1 MADSHGRTSFRRTLA
16 DAVATVDLRRLQ
28 RAWVAG
34 SVGGWAFFIIL
45 AVYAYEEGG
54 ASAVGLAAFAR
65 MVPAGLAAP
74 FAGVVVDRRS
84 RRDVLIAITIG
95 RSLVLAGSPPRWP
108 PAPRWPSSSGSQRSS
123 RCSPQRTG
131 RRRRRSYPRWRA
143 RLGSD
148 GDLFGEIALLRN
160 VPRTATVTAR
170 TDGLLYALDR
180 NAFLAAVGSHRYSSR
195 TADSIADERAVRV
208 PVA

>member
-1 MADSHGRTSFRRTLA
+1 MAAGAASRLGSPEANSHGRTSFRRTLA
-16 DAVATVDLRRLQ
+16 DAVSTVDLRLQ
-28 RAWVAG
+28 RAWVAS

-95 RSLVLAGSPPRWP
+95 RSLVLAGIAAAVAARAPLAVVLGLAALFTVLATAHR
-108 PAPRWPSSSGSQRSS
+108 PAQ
-123 RCSPQRTG
+123 
-131 RRRRRSYPRWRA
+131 A
-143 RLGSD
+143 
-148 GDLFGEIALLRN
+148 ALLPALAST
-160 VPRTATVTAR
+160 PRQR
-170 TDGLLYALDR
+170 R
-180 NAFLAAVGSHRYSSR
+180 
-195 TADSIADERAVRV
+195 
-208 PVA
+208 